1 MKNELKAV
9 QKALMTGV
17 SYMIPFVVAG
27 GILLAISFLGAQTAA
42 TGVVVTNPIM
52 LNISIIGKAALAMM
66 VPAIAG
72 YTAYSLGGRPAIAP
86 GFVLGYLANQPL
98 NEEGLK
104 AGFVAALI
112 MGLIAGYFVKW
123 MKSWKIPKVLV
134 SVMPILIIPVIS
146 TLLTGLVFQ
155 YIVSGPVAWLSQQL
169 FGFLESLNG
178 ANLILFAI
186 VLGLICEID
195 FGGPITKTVT
205 LFTLAMIAN
214 GDLVANGIY
223 RVAPAIPPLAIIFST
238 FLFKTKWTSEDREN
252 AIPVGI
258 MGVMGITEGAI
269 PFAVDNVKAILPGS
283 MIGCA
288 VGSVIAALT
297 GVESAVPHGGLIT
310 AVVVKNPLWYIVAQI
325 AGALVGAVIMGLL
338 KKKVSEKTV
347 KVKAADKTES
357 AHNEI

>member
-1 MKNELKAV
+1 MKAEIKAI

-27 GILLAISFLGAQTAA
+27 GILLAVSFLGAKTGTA
-42 TGVVVTNPIM
+42 GVEVTNPIM
-52 LNISIIGKAALAMM
+52 LNISIIAKSALAMM

-86 GFVLGYLANQPL
+86 GFVLGYMANQPL
-98 NEEGLK
+98 NEAGLK

-123 MKSWKIPKVLV
+123 MKTWKMPKALI
-134 SVMPILIIPVIS
+134 SVMPILIIPVIA
-146 TLLTGLVFQ
+146 TLVTGLIFQ
-155 YIVSGPVAWLSQQL
+155 YVISGPVAWLSQQL

-178 ANLILFAI
+178 ANLIIFAI

-214 GDLVANGIY
+214 GDFVSNGIY

-238 FLFKTKWTSEDREN
+238 FIFKTKWTSQDREN

-288 VGSVIAALT
+288 VGAVIAALT

-310 AVVVKNPLWYIVAQI
+310 AFVVKNPLWYVFAQI
-325 AGALVGAVIMGLL
+325 VGALVGAVIMGLM
-338 KKKVSEKTV
+338 KKKIDQ
-347 KVKAADKTES
+347 KAKPDG
-357 AHNEI
+357 I